1 MKDFRDA
8 ITFMGDNVDLLVD
21 KSVEQML
28 LAGAAI
34 GIALI
39 VAIPLGLWLGHMH
52 RGAWLA
58 INVSNIGRALPSLAI
73 IALAIGVLGLG
84 FTNVMVALIVL
95 AVPVLLTNAYVA
107 IDGVDRDAVEAARGM
122 GMSEL
127 QVLTRVEL
135 PLALPLMFAG
145 IRTASVYVVATAIL
159 AAIAGGGGLGE
170 IIFNQASYRL
180 AGVLAAAIW
189 VSALALLVE
198 ALFAL
203 IQRLVTP
210 AGLRRGS
217 APEIGPVIET
227 AGTS

>member
-21 KSVEQML
+21 KSVEQL
-28 LAGAAI
+28 LLSAAAI
-34 GIALI
+34 GVSLVI
-39 VAIPLGLWLGHMH
+39 AIPLALWLGHIH

-58 INVSNIGRALPSLAI
+58 INVSNIGRALPSLAV
-73 IALAIGVLGLG
+73 IAIGIGVLGLG
-84 FTNVMVALIVL
+84 FTNVMLALIVL

-122 GMSEL
+122 GMSEF

-135 PLALPLMFAG
+135 PLGLPLIFAG
-145 IRTASVYVVATAIL
+145 VRTASVYVVATAIL

-198 ALFAL
+198 GAFAL
-203 IQRLVTP
+203 LQRLVTP
-210 AGLRRGS
+210 AGLRRR
-217 APEIGPVIET
+217 APEVGPVVET